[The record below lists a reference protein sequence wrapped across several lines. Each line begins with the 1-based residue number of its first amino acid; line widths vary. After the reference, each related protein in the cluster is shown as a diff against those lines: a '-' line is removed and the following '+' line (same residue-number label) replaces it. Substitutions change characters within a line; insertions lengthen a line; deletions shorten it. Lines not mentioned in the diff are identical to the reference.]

1 MLQIQDV
8 DREEGLA
15 PVRIEEIKKIGKR
28 VLFRP
33 IDQTYFVAWVI
44 IPLDAICDDGHTDVL
59 IDEVVGHWSSKK
71 YGVGKRVRV
80 RRADLEEVSD

>member
-33 IDQTYFVAWVI
+33 IDQTYFVAWVT

-59 IDEVVGHWSSKK
+59 INEVVSHWPSKK
-71 YGVGKRVRV
+71 YNVGKRVRV
-80 RRADLEEVSD
+80 RRAELEEISD